1 MTAQEAALYTDIQRH
16 EQQVYKL
23 FPEATSYEKFE
34 ETRKSNPARIE
45 ALRQEKLRSDAAKQ
59 QLQAL
64 TTNRQAA
71 QQQIASL
78 QREQEFQAHDNS
90 FNAWLAASHP
100 NFSKGAP
107 RAQLTEAV
115 KDYLRTDLGLTDQEI
130 KMHYSQ
136 TGLLRSASAQKAIC
150 NGALWKMSQARAREV
165 ASKRALPPV
174 GQRPGVYRPAGSAA
188 LEDVAALTKALEN
201 AHGERDALRI
211 ATKLSRARRAAGI

>member
-71 QQQIASL
+71 QQQIASR

-100 NFSKGAP
+100 NFSKG
-107 RAQLTEAV
+107 RLV
-115 KDYLRTDLGLTDQEI
+115 
-130 KMHYSQ
+130 
-136 TGLLRSASAQKAIC
+136 RSSRRRSRIIC
-150 NGALWKMSQARAREV
+150 
-165 ASKRALPPV
+165 
-174 GQRPGVYRPAGSAA
+174 
-188 LEDVAALTKALEN
+188 ALTWV
-201 AHGERDALRI
+201 
-211 ATKLSRARRAAGI
+211 